1 MLNLTP
7 GAAIILERSCR
18 TSGAGGYTDTEIEGE
33 TGEEGG
39 GGAEKTSPDH
49 DQTITINRR
58 RLNTVE
64 LHYRFTRFFKGI
76 GFVST
81 GVFILLHN
89 IQEY

>member
-39 GGAEKTSPDH
+39 GRLRKRLRTMIKQSP
-49 DQTITINRR
+49 
-58 RLNTVE
+58 
-64 LHYRFTRFFKGI
+64 
-76 GFVST
+76 
-81 GVFILLHN
+81 
-89 IQEY
+89 